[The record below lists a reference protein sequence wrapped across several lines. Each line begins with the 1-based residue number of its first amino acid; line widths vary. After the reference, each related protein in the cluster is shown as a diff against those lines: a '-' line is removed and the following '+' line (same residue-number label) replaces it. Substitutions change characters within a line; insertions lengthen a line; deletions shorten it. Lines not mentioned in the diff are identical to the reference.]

1 MIKQPFKA
9 SAIGNIFIVL
19 GPMFI
24 GMLAAVVIP
33 MLNANVNKAK
43 LQEATDTL
51 DAIKYEVADYVSD
64 VGASTGNLNEA
75 EILTILG
82 VQVPLS
88 TGMAGGRK
96 WTYRIVDATGGGGTY
111 NVRATGGAA
120 GDIGS
125 VLACQWVEVR
135 GTYNAANG
143 VFTSWD
149 WFSSAGIRASWLP
162 K

>member
-9 SAIGNIFIVL
+9 SAIGNTLIVL
-19 GPMFI
+19 GLMLVGI
-24 GMLAAVVIP
+24 LAAVVSP

-51 DAIKYEVADYVSD
+51 DAIKYEVADYVSE
-64 VGASTGNLNEA
+64 VGAGTGNLNEA

-88 TGMAGGRK
+88 TGTGGGRK

-125 VLACQWVEVR
+125 VLAGQWVEVR
-135 GTYNAANG
+135 GTWNPANG
-143 VFTSWD
+143 VFTSWY
-149 WFSSAGIRASWLP
+149 WFSSAGVRASWLP

>member
-9 SAIGNIFIVL
+9 SAIGNTLIVL
-19 GPMFI
+19 GLMLVGI
-24 GMLAAVVIP
+24 LAAVVSP

-51 DAIKYEVADYVSD
+51 DAIKCEVADYVSE
-64 VGASTGNLNEA
+64 VGAGRGKGTG
-75 EILTILG
+75 
-82 VQVPLS
+82 
-88 TGMAGGRK
+88 GGRK

-125 VLACQWVEVR
+125 VLAGQWVEVR
-135 GTYNAANG
+135 GTWNPANG
-143 VFTSWD
+143 VFTSWY
-149 WFSSAGIRASWLP
+149 WFSSAGVRASWLP